1 MSANMHVLIPFDV
14 TEIHKIENFIGV
26 YCYNEIA
33 DCKLCFTILFKD
45 KKYADEFY
53 KKLMD
58 NYNKKENID
67 IELNLKNF
75 CAIKNLKIGVYEDV
89 YYNLIGAGK
98 DEEI

>member
-1 MSANMHVLIPFDV
+1 MGANMHVLIPFDV

-33 DCKLCFTILFKD
+33 DCKLCFTIGFTE
-45 KKYADEFY
+45 KKYAEEFY

-58 NYNKKENID
+58 NYAKKENID

-75 CAIKNLKIGVYEDV
+75 CAIEKLKIGVDEDV
-89 YYNLIGAGK
+89 HYNLTWRG
-98 DEEI
+98 